1 VQNKRTFERV
11 SRRRMEEDVEKLG
24 NLGSSP
30 ERRESWLS
38 LNLIGTVSGE
48 MRTYLAFRVSATSG
62 KWRAID

>member
-1 VQNKRTFERV
+1 MQNKRTFERV

-30 ERRESWLS
+30 ERRAWLS

>member
-1 VQNKRTFERV
+1 
-11 SRRRMEEDVEKLG
+11 MEEDVEKLG

-30 ERRESWLS
+30 ERRAWLS